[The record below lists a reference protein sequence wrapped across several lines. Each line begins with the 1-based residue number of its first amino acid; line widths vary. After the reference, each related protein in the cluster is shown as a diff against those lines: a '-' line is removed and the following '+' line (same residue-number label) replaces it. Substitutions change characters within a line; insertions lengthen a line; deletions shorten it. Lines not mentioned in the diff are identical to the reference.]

1 MDLFGSWNEEEEPA
15 GWGDL
20 DEQHLIHPGM
30 GDLDEQQ
37 LIHPDMGDENI
48 KECEHAEFGPSNTAP
63 PTAHAHRSGGGGGS
77 RARMAANIREELL
90 RTDARIDILKSELHA
105 IRTERRGS
113 AIVSNRSSPTHS
125 RNSPGSPFSPYS
137 TRPAPASPCSP
148 CSPASPCSPCSPAS
162 PAAPA
167 SPKEPCEELMRL
179 RVELN
184 FMHEQVRAE
193 EAEIADLHAQVAK
206 REETFRQLQEFRHR
220 EYSKESKRGPEGI
233 LLNKHSHTT
242 SHVGTLRLALEDITL
257 RLDREHEKLA
267 DTAVQRGNEQARVK
281 QVRRLFR
288 QQALEALHLGRL
300 LQYHM
305 DRMDAKERETL
316 MVLPWYEPPATA
328 GTRSRDIAEF
338 DATAAAIV
346 SSVAATS
353 AAAANCPASASSESV
368 TSRYIS
374 LARQG
379 QARGGAQTVDGDDGM
394 CEGVMRRESHASFAH
409 GHRCSEEGSVPA
421 GLLLAQSGISYK
433 ERHTE
438 TSARLARLQ
447 STYAAAT
454 DHFSKLRDEVSR
466 KERTL

>member
-1 MDLFGSWNEEEEPA
+1 M
-15 GWGDL
+15 GW
-20 DEQHLIHPGM
+20 

-37 LIHPDMGDENI
+37 LIHPDTGVKNQD
-48 KECEHAEFGPSNTAP
+48 CEHAEVGPSNTAP
-63 PTAHAHRSGGGGGS
+63 RTAHAPRSGGS
-77 RARMAANIREELL
+77 RARMTANIREELL
-90 RTDARIDILKSELHA
+90 RTDARIHILKSELHA

-113 AIVSNRSSPTHS
+113 TIVSNRSSPTHS
-125 RNSPGSPFSPYS
+125 CTSPSSPFSPYS
-137 TRPAPASPCSP
+137 TRGPAPAS
-148 CSPASPCSPCSPAS
+148 
-162 PAAPA
+162 PA
-167 SPKEPCEELMRL
+167 SPKEPCEDLRRL
-179 RVELN
+179 RVELD

-193 EAEIADLHAQVAK
+193 EVEIADLHTQVAK
-206 REETFRQLQEFRHR
+206 REETFRQLQEFRQR

-233 LLNKHSHTT
+233 LLNKHSHTS
-242 SHVGTLRLALEDITL
+242 SHVGTLRLALDDITL

-288 QQALEALHLGRL
+288 QQTLEALHLGRL

-328 GTRSRDIAEF
+328 GTRSREIAEF
-338 DATAAAIV
+338 DATAAAIG

-353 AAAANCPASASSESV
+353 AAVANCPASASSASV
-368 TSRYIS
+368 TSHYIP
-374 LARQG
+374 LARQR
-379 QARGGAQTVDGDDGM
+379 QARGGARTVDGDDGM
-394 CEGVMRRESHASFAH
+394 CEGAMRRESHASFAH
-409 GHRCSEEGSVPA
+409 GRRCSEEGSVPA
-421 GLLLAQSGISYK
+421 GVLLAQSGISYK